1 MLQETGPLTEQAKQ
15 HAIQDLLSKTT
26 HDMDYYVLLVG
37 AILIALGAIFTDSIP
52 GLIASMIV
60 APLAYPILLLGLGM
74 AAGNMRLIG
83 RALAMLTISSIV
95 ALSLAIGLTWAFGS
109 ARVHDANISFTINH
123 EIAVVVAIVSGIIA
137 AYGLVRPK
145 VSSAITGVAIAV
157 SLMPPLVATGVSLAP
172 GGGESLPGSF
182 GLFLLNIIGISLA
195 SCLVFLSFG
204 MGQSYRALSA
214 KK

>member
-1 MLQETGPLTEQAKQ
+1 MFQETEPLTEQTKQ
-15 HAIQDLLSKTT
+15 RAIQDLLSKAA
-26 HDMDYYVLLVG
+26 HDRDYYVLLVG
-37 AILIALGAIFTDSIP
+37 AILIALGAIFTDSVP
-52 GLIASMIV
+52 GLIASMII
-60 APLAYPILLLGLGM
+60 APLAYPILLLGFGM
-74 AAGNMRLIG
+74 AAGSLRLVG
-83 RALAMLTISSIV
+83 RALGRLLISSCV
-95 ALSLAIGLTWAFGS
+95 ALGLAIGLTWAFGS
-109 ARVHDANISFTINH
+109 ERVHDTNISFITNH

-182 GLFLLNIIGISLA
+182 ALFTVNIVGIALA
-195 SCLVFLSFG
+195 SCLVFLLFG
-204 MGQSYRALSA
+204 MGQSYRALTA